1 MEKSPMAAKAL
12 ALISVVFLVLFPTS
26 CMDVFTNS
34 WGSAL
39 KRDPDKLIPK
49 VTTSNVGELLDASV
63 GDPEFAA
70 VLLGKIRNSVEN
82 TTGKDKAILQDAGL
96 KAAVEASGLAAEFI
110 NNAGELLK
118 TESAEGV
125 KNSIDTILKNL
136 DTDRSISIA
145 NNLLDILDD
154 ETAFKEFS
162 EASNGDLA
170 VAAVVLLIG
179 EVKKSGGTLD
189 DYLDDF
195 LNRKL
200 DENILSKEEKK
211 ALFLANQARNSN
223 NDLIDQLLESMDLL

>member
-1 MEKSPMAAKAL
+1 MKKFPMAVKAL
-12 ALISVVFLVLFPTS
+12 ALITVVFLVLFPTS

-34 WGSAL
+34 WGSTF
-39 KRDPDKLIPK
+39 KRDPNKLIPR

-70 VLLGKIRNSVEN
+70 VLLKKISDSLEN
-82 TTGKDKAILQDAGL
+82 TTDKDRAILQDAGL

-125 KNSIDTILKNL
+125 KNSIDAILKNL

-145 NNLLDILDD
+145 EDLLAILDD
-154 ETAFKEFS
+154 ENAFKTYS
-162 EASNGDLA
+162 AASSGDLA
-170 VAAVVLLIG
+170 VAAVVLLLG

-189 DYLDDF
+189 AYLDSF
-195 LNRKL
+195 TNRKPTL
-200 DENILSKEEKK
+200 DSLTPREKK
-211 ALFLANQARNSN
+211 AIFLANQARNSD
-223 NDLIDQLLESMDLL
+223 NDLIDQLLESMELI